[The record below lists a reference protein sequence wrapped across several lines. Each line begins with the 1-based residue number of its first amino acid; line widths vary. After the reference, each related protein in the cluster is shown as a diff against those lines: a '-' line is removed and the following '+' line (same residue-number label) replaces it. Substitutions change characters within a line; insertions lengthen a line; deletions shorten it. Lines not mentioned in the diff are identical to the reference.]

1 MSLIAKTVRY
11 LRQNG
16 LSATAK
22 KIVRRASGRD
32 WLPQDEDALYEPV
45 QFVAPEDE
53 QRRPP
58 EKPAVC
64 SGLVSVV
71 IPCYNGA
78 DELPAL
84 LEKLQQQTGI
94 PSPELIVVDSGS
106 VDGTAELAE
115 RYGAKVVRISQEMF
129 AHDYARRLGAKHA
142 SGEYLLFMTQDALP
156 DRTDWIH
163 RLLQPILLDGAAAVS
178 CIEQPRPD
186 ADLISRVNAWNWR
199 RAMLG
204 GTDRLVSQP
213 ADNGFESL
221 RRCAMLSDNACLVR
235 ADAYW
240 RLGGHQGHYAEDL
253 DLGIRLLESGERLGL
268 LGSVTVVHSHNRSP
282 LYYFKRALVDALRLK
297 DLFADYPLD
306 TLTLRD
312 AVSRIAVAACAGKW
326 FAESLAEEP
335 PCASPEAL
343 REWLRLRWNQYLIRL
358 RTMDGAEIASLLRD
372 AWPESAGDSES
383 FVTMLWDLGSAD
395 YHFDPSLTVSTARY
409 LMHTVCDYLS
419 ASNMPVDTALSAALA
434 KLLWQYF
441 AQSAG
446 YAVAACFHAE
456 SDARLQTIRDAFC
469 SGV

>member
-1 MSLIAKTVRY
+1 MSLIGKTARY

-16 LSATAK
+16 ASATAK
-22 KIVRRASGRD
+22 KIIRRALGRD
-32 WLPQDEDALYEPV
+32 WLPQDEDALYETPL
-45 QFVAPEDE
+45 FVAPESE

-58 EKPAVC
+58 EKPAAC
-64 SGLVSVV
+64 SGRVSVV

-78 DELPAL
+78 QELPTL
-84 LEKLQQQTGI
+84 LQKLQQQSDI
-94 PSPELIVVDSGS
+94 LPPELVVADSGS
-106 VDGTAELAE
+106 TDGTDRLAE
-115 RYGAKVVRISQEMF
+115 QYGAKVVRIPHEMF

-178 CIEQPRPD
+178 CVEQPRPD

-204 GTDRLVSQP
+204 ETDRVVCQP
-213 ADNGFESL
+213 ADTGFESL

-268 LGSVTVVHSHNRSP
+268 LGSVTVIHSHNRSP

-297 DLFADYPLD
+297 VLFADYPLD

-326 FAESLAEEP
+326 FVESLSDEP

-343 REWLRLRWNQYLIRL
+343 REWLRQQGNQYLIRL
-358 RTMDGAEIASLLRD
+358 RAMDGAEIASLLRD
-372 AWPESAGDSES
+372 AWPESAGDSEA

-395 YHFDPSLTVSTARY
+395 YHFDPSLTVSTVRY
-409 LMHTVCDYLS
+409 LMHTVCSYLS
-419 ASNMPVDTALSAALA
+419 AANAQVDSVTFAALA

-446 YAVAACFHAE
+446 YAIAACFQAG